1 MNRRYMLDTDIAS
14 YVIRGTDADLNGK
27 AVAHDG
33 RLCMSS
39 ITYHELL
46 YGARTKDSRR
56 QESIIAA
63 FEEMVPVV
71 EFSPQAA
78 DKAAEIRAALDNQGG
93 TIGVMD
99 ALIAAN
105 AIVEGCVLVTNKTAH
120 FSRIAGLEF
129 ENWTSQSE

>member
-1 MNRRYMLDTDIAS
+1 MKRYMLDTDIAS
-14 YVIRGTDADLNGK
+14 YVIRGTDSALNRK
-27 AVAHDG
+27 VVAHDG

-46 YGARTKDSRR
+46 YGARMKSSQRL
-56 QESIIAA
+56 ESTIAA
-63 FEEMVPVV
+63 FEEIVPVV

-78 DKAAEIRAALDNQGG
+78 DKAAEIRAMLDLHGR

-105 AIVEGCVLVTNKTAH
+105 AIVVGCVLVTNNTAH
-120 FSRIAGLEF
+120 FSRIVGLEI
-129 ENWTSQSE
+129 ENWCK